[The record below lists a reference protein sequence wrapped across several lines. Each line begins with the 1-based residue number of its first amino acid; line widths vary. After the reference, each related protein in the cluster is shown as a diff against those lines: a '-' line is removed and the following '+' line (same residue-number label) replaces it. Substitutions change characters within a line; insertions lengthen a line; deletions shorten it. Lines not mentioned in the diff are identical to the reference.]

1 MQKKPDGPS
10 TSTGRGALSDPQLP
24 PAGGGVDS
32 KPTATP
38 RSLRQSSANAPRTWE
53 AATEA
58 GREPHLKRGT
68 ARPAGAPRGRGP
80 CGPAAAPPAPRT
92 RPVHDGNRIRPLPEK
107 SRFQCSTLLFFQRQ
121 YFYDV
126 IQSGACSAVVRLGRA
141 VGCCAS
147 AQNPSAPHV
156 AATALLACSRRR
168 TPQPRPA
175 RHRHLVGPYPASPS
189 PPAPAHP
196 ATTVLFSASVSW
208 FLPQR
213 DFLKHVLIFQKH
225 TQKPTKTRDALSR
238 PPSSEH

>member
-1 MQKKPDGPS
+1 MTPS
-10 TSTGRGALSDPQLP
+10 SHPQGEAWIRNRQPHREASAKALSTPPGRGKQRL
-24 PAGGGVDS
+24 
-32 KPTATP
+32 
-38 RSLRQSSANAPRTWE
+38 
-53 AATEA
+53 
-58 GREPHLKRGT
+58 
-68 ARPAGAPRGRGP
+68 RPAANPTLSGAQRGPQAPGVGAPRGRGP
-80 CGPAAAPPAPRT
+80 CGVAAAPPAPRT
-92 RPVHDGNRIRPLPEK
+92 RPVHDGNRIRPFPEK

-175 RHRHLVGPYPASPS
+175 RHRHLVGPSPASPS

>member
-1 MQKKPDGPS
+1 MCPKHLTCFVQSVLPLHFLLREHRPLSARSLGVPYP
-10 TSTGRGALSDPQLP
+10 TRARAGVGRGLSGTDGLFGWSLHIHTQRLAHLCKEPRDFNAKEARWPFHEHGAGGSERPQLP

-68 ARPAGAPRGRGP
+68 ARSAGGRRGRGP
-80 CGPAAAPPAPRT
+80 CGAAAAPPAPRT

-121 YFYDV
+121 YFYDA

-141 VGCCAS
+141 VGC
-147 AQNPSAPHV
+147 
-156 AATALLACSRRR
+156 
-168 TPQPRPA
+168 
-175 RHRHLVGPYPASPS
+175 
-189 PPAPAHP
+189 
-196 ATTVLFSASVSW
+196 
-208 FLPQR
+208 
-213 DFLKHVLIFQKH
+213 
-225 TQKPTKTRDALSR
+225 
-238 PPSSEH
+238 